1 MQSPHS
7 FIVQPQKGKRYDNTK
22 KFGEVDFIVS
32 SSQEDHKFSNR
43 YGTVISL
50 PLNYCGPI
58 EIGDTLIVDH
68 NVFKY
73 YYDMKGI
80 QKSGKSFFKDDL
92 FFIDNDQFFLYNK
105 NGEWF
110 AHDKYCFV
118 EPIAVKDYYLNKAV
132 KHEPL
137 IGVMKYPNAELI
149 KHGVNK
155 GDEVAFQPE
164 SEYEFRID
172 GVLMY
177 RIMSEFITVKL

>member
-7 FIVQPQKGKRYDNTK
+7 FIVQPVKGKRYDNTK
-22 KFGEVDFIVS
+22 NFGEVEFIVS

-43 YGTVISL
+43 YGIVVSL

-58 EIGDTLIVDH
+58 EVGDILLVHH

-80 QKSGKSFFKDDL
+80 QKSGRSYFKDDL

-118 EPIAVKDYYLNKAV
+118 EPIAAKDYYLNKAV
-132 KHEPL
+132 KYEPL
-137 IGVMKYPNAELI
+137 MGIMKYPNDELI
-149 KHGVNK
+149 KHGVKK

-172 GVLMY
+172 DVLMY
-177 RIMSEFITVKL
+177 RVMSQFITVKL

>member
-7 FIVQPQKGKRYDNTK
+7 FIVQPLKGKRYDNTK
-22 KFGEVDFIVS
+22 NFGEVEFIVS

-43 YGTVISL
+43 YGIVVSL

-58 EIGDTLIVDH
+58 EIGDMLLVHH

-80 QKSGKSFFKDDL
+80 QKSGRSFFKDDL

-105 NGEWF
+105 KGKWY

-118 EPIAVKDYYLNKAV
+118 KPVPKTESTIYKRGTE
-132 KHEPL
+132 EPL
-137 IGVMKYPNAELI
+137 VGTMVYPNKYLDS
-149 KHGVNK
+149 KGVKK
-155 GDEVAFQPE
+155 GALVSFQPD
-164 SEYEFRID
+164 SEYAFDID
-172 GVLMY
+172 GEKLYRMY
-177 RIMSEFITVKL
+177 DHQITLTL